1 MRSLLRW
8 LNPWPLVGRVSET
21 RYWAWLMILPG
32 LLLISVVIFYPVL
45 SGMWLSL
52 HELKLLRPQLGQP
65 FVGLQQFRDLL
76 VDEKF
81 WISLRNTAVFGIF
94 NVLNPFLLGLVI
106 ALALKR
112 AVRAAGLVR
121 TLILMPWFMP
131 SVVAGHMWALL
142 LDSRLGVVNDVLVK
156 LGLLDSYWPWFAR
169 TETAMPAILVVGLW
183 RGFPFFALLLLAGLQ
198 SVSQEMYE
206 AAAVDG
212 ANALSRFR
220 HITIPLLLPVIV
232 VAITLRTIAV
242 VNSPDLMI
250 ILTGGGPGLATHVLS
265 FYAFQ
270 TAYAAFDF
278 GYAAAIS
285 VVMLGIVLCFT
296 LIYLRV
302 SGVDKA

>member
-1 MRSLLRW
+1 ML
-8 LNPWPLVGRVSET
+8 
-21 RYWAWLMILPG
+21 LPG
-32 LLLISVVIFYPVL
+32 FLLISVVIFYPVI
-45 SGMWLSL
+45 SGIWLSL
-52 HELKLLRPQLGQP
+52 HEYNLLRPARGQP
-65 FVGLQQFRDLL
+65 FVGLQQFIDLL
-76 VDEKF
+76 DDEKF
-81 WISLRNTAVFGIF
+81 WLSLRNTTYFGVF

-112 AVRAAGLVR
+112 AVRGAGLVR

-142 LDSRLGVVNDVLVK
+142 LDSRLGVINDILVK
-156 LGLLDSYWPWFAR
+156 LGLLESYWPWFAR
-169 TETAMPAILVVGLW
+169 TETAMPAILLVGLW

-198 SVSQEMYE
+198 SISQEMYE

-220 HITIPLLLPVIV
+220 HITVPLLLPVIV

-270 TAYAAFDF
+270 TAYATFDF
-278 GYAAAIS
+278 GYAAALS
-285 VVMLGIVLCFT
+285 VVMLGILIFFT

-302 SGVDKA
+302 AGVDRD